1 MNPRGCTHGP
11 AQLDG
16 AVAMLRERDY
26 ACIDAS
32 SRSVIL
38 RFLVEE
44 FMHTPLQLVRIGV
57 RVRVRGR
64 VRGRARAN
72 AQVRVR
78 GRGRGR
84 VGVRVRVMHLRGQQF
99 FLGGL
104 GFRV

>member
-1 MNPRGCTHGP
+1 MPMLGFVHALVPAHVHRLLPASFYALLHHAPLNPRGCTHGR

-44 FMHTPLQLVRIGV
+44 FMHTPLQLVR
-57 RVRVRGR
+57 
-64 VRGRARAN
+64 
-72 AQVRVR
+72 
-78 GRGRGR
+78 
-84 VGVRVRVMHLRGQQF
+84 
-99 FLGGL
+99 
-104 GFRV
+104 